1 MWIQQKSQITDD
13 TMDLQIASSI
23 FHVVIQLQTMVYW
36 DFSRG
41 LLSALL
47 VVSPAA
53 CAKEAHS
60 DGTQSVC
67 SRVASS
73 TEAFQLL
80 QRDLSKISCP
90 LLNYNL
96 PSTSLSVSPSL
107 PPSLCCCQL
116 ICVFVCARRMHVC
129 VKRPQLPAEGVFEM
143 IGGARI

>member
-96 PSTSLSVSPSL
+96 PSTSLCLPFSPQKIGL
-107 PPSLCCCQL
+107 PLC
-116 ICVFVCARRMHVC
+116 VA
-129 VKRPQLPAEGVFEM
+129 AN
-143 IGGARI
+143 

>member
-1 MWIQQKSQITDD
+1 MWIQQKSQITDY
-13 TMDLQIASSI
+13 TMDLQIARSI
-23 FHVVIQLQTMVYW
+23 FHVVIQLQTMAYW

-96 PSTSLSVSPSL
+96 PSTSLSVPPSL
-107 PPSLCCCQL
+107 PKKLASLSVLLPTDLC
-116 ICVFVCARRMHVC
+116 VC
-129 VKRPQLPAEGVFEM
+129 VRATHACMCEAASAASGRSV
-143 IGGARI
+143 